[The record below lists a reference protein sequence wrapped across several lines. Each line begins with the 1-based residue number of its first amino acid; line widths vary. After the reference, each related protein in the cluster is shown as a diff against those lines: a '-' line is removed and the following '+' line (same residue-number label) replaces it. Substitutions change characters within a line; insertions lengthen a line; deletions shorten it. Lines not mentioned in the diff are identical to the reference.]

1 MNEVCGACQLR
12 VGVEKTEMSIMGA
25 NKHTHEARDIG
36 G

>member
-1 MNEVCGACQLR
+1 MNKVCGACQLG
-12 VGVEKTEMSIMGA
+12 VGVGKTEMSITGA